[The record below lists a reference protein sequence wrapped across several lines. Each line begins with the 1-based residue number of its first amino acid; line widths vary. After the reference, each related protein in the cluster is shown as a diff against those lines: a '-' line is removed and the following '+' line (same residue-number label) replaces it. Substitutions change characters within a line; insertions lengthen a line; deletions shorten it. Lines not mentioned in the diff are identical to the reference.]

1 MKYASVVIRM
11 PLDRPFSYRIPE
23 NIKDKIEVGKR
34 VWVPFG
40 PRRVVGYVVELTDKA
55 DVKNVRPIESVI
67 DATPIIS
74 EELLRLSKWISEYY
88 ICSWG
93 EAIDATIPGVLKKGK
108 TDIRAKK
115 LYEERRY
122 EDTRDISPNPEQR
135 KALDAINDS
144 VDSSTHSVFLLHGV
158 TASGKT
164 EIYIQAIRHALTHGR
179 SSIVLVPEISLTP
192 QTVERFK
199 SRFGDNVA
207 VMHSGLLGSERFR
220 EYKKIKDGRA
230 KIVVGARSAIF
241 SPVGNLGL
249 VIIDEEHETSYKQ
262 ENVPRYHAREVGVK
276 RAEISGATVIL
287 GTATPSLESYF
298 NAKAGRY
305 KLLELKKRI
314 NDIALPK
321 VNIVDMR
328 KEFDQ
333 KHYATIF
340 SRSLKDRIGKVMA
353 KGEQAILFLNRRGFS
368 TSVYCRKCGIVVRCK
383 RCDAVMVYHYS
394 KKKLNCHYCNWSI
407 DPPETCA
414 KCKSTYVKYFGM
426 GTERVESELYR
437 YFPEGRVDRMD
448 ADTTKKRGSHDK
460 VLGKFKNQ
468 SINILVGTQMI
479 AKGLDFPQVTLV
491 GVVSADTTL
500 NLPDFRA
507 SERTFNLLTQVAGRA
522 GRGDAGGE
530 VIIQTYAP
538 HHYAITTASKHDY
551 LSFYEKEIVLRK
563 ELDLPPF
570 YSMIRLLLRSRKEER
585 VVAASKDLAG
595 IIGTR
600 MKDIKILGPAPAV
613 ISRIKNQYRWNLMIK
628 TKDVARSATRLKKI
642 LKDFKRPSGVII
654 AVDVDPLSV

>member
-383 RCDAVMVYHYS
+383 SCDAVMVYHYS

-595 IIGTR
+595 IIGAR

-613 ISRIKNQYRWNLMIK
+613 ISRIKNQHRWNLMIK
-628 TKDVARSATRLKKI
+628 TKDAARSATRLKKI

>member
-23 NIKDKIEVGKR
+23 KIKDKIEVGKR

-55 DVKNVRPIESVI
+55 DVKNIRPIESVI
-67 DATPIIS
+67 DATPIVS

-108 TDIRAKK
+108 TDIRARKSF
-115 LYEERRY
+115 EERKY

-144 VDSSTHSVFLLHGV
+144 VDSSTHSVFLLHGI

-164 EIYIQAIRHALTHGR
+164 EIYIQAIRHSLTHGR

-230 KIVVGARSAIF
+230 KIVIGARSAIF
-241 SPVGNLGL
+241 SPVRNLGL

-262 ENVPRYHAREVGVK
+262 ESVPRYHAREVGVK

-314 NDIALPK
+314 KDIALPK

-328 KEFDQ
+328 KELDQ

-340 SRSLKDRIGKVMA
+340 SRSLKDRIGKVLA
-353 KGEQAILFLNRRGFS
+353 RGEQAILFLNRRGFS
-368 TSVYCRKCGIVVRCK
+368 TFIYCRKCGIVIRCK

-437 YFPEGRVDRMD
+437 YFPEGRIDRMD
-448 ADTTKKRGSHDK
+448 ADTTRKRGSHDK
-460 VLGKFKNQ
+460 VLGKFKDQ

-551 LSFYEKEIVLRK
+551 LSFYEKEIVLRE

-570 YSMIRLLLRSRKEER
+570 YNMIRLLLRSRKEER

-595 IIGTR
+595 IIGTQ
-600 MKDIKILGPAPAV
+600 MKDVKILGPAPAV

-628 TKDVARSATRLKKI
+628 TKDAARSAIRLKKI

-654 AVDVDPLSV
+654 AVDVDPISV